1 MKLPFQTKNLFAFL
15 LAVLA
20 TARVMAHGTPTASD
34 SSLNKS
40 YRKITTALNI
50 KPVADKGKITG
61 AAAASDAAFRAGILW
76 YAYEYSKDEQL
87 KAAAMKG
94 AATVQ
99 ETALAGKAASYPDY
113 LLYAL
118 GNGSRMVGDSSYNT
132 SLNAAAALL
141 SNYYDTLAG
150 VIVSPE
156 YRSAGW
162 VTSASLPNLELLFRA
177 AKKTGI
183 TSYYDHALKHATTF
197 LVNYVRN
204 DSTVHP
210 VLMYDTAG
218 QAWITPAGMP
228 DSTFDAGSQA
238 DAIYGFT
245 MIYRMTRRW
254 EFRVA
259 AEVVADAY
267 IRRFPAGRIPL
278 ISAANGTDT
287 YSDVRSAAMT
297 AAALLELGG
306 LGIDNNRKRI
316 YFAQAMSILKTL
328 SSPEFQDMNSKQA
341 TLLNTGSVTSP
352 AYQSVA
358 DYYYMQAL
366 LRLKKLGEQKPLDE
380 PL

>member
-162 VTSASLPNLELLFRA
+162 VTSASLPNLELLFLGS
-177 AKKTGI
+177 KKNR
-183 TSYYDHALKHATTF
+183 H
-197 LVNYVRN
+197 N
-204 DSTVHP
+204 
-210 VLMYDTAG
+210 
-218 QAWITPAGMP
+218 Q
-228 DSTFDAGSQA
+228 
-238 DAIYGFT
+238 
-245 MIYRMTRRW
+245 
-254 EFRVA
+254 
-259 AEVVADAY
+259 
-267 IRRFPAGRIPL
+267 
-278 ISAANGTDT
+278 
-287 YSDVRSAAMT
+287 
-297 AAALLELGG
+297 LL
-306 LGIDNNRKRI
+306 
-316 YFAQAMSILKTL
+316 
-328 SSPEFQDMNSKQA
+328 
-341 TLLNTGSVTSP
+341 
-352 AYQSVA
+352 
-358 DYYYMQAL
+358 
-366 LRLKKLGEQKPLDE
+366 
-380 PL
+380 